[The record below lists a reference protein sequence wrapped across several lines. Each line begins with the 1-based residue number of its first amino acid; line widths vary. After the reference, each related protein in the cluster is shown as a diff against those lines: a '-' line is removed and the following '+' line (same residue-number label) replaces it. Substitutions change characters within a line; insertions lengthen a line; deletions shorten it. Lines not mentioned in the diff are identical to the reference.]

1 MADIVTTVLEKP
13 KRTLIGVLLL
23 LAAYIGYSFWVQSDL
38 PKQMPLVIGRQLN
51 MELMAEAATRDLHVS
66 QPNGQPT
73 AGESR
78 KFEEEQQAIEQLQI
92 VSLTKRGF
100 GGRVVVKATYCL
112 GGKSPPE
119 GEETRYY
126 RLKFSWLTGWRFP
139 YRVQEKDYRLAW
151 F

>member
-66 QPNGQPT
+66 QPNDQPT

-78 KFEEEQQAIEQLQI
+78 KFEEEQ
-92 VSLTKRGF
+92 
-100 GGRVVVKATYCL
+100 
-112 GGKSPPE
+112 
-119 GEETRYY
+119 
-126 RLKFSWLTGWRFP
+126 
-139 YRVQEKDYRLAW
+139 
-151 F
+151 